1 MNNIKNIIIK
11 ILQNNYSHEELEF
24 LFKEYCCT
32 EYNKDLKETKELFK
46 ILKHTSV
53 FSIYI
58 NIILKYYS
66 KKLNIIVLYSKEGN
80 IINFY

>member
-32 EYNKDLKETKELFK
+32 EYIATY
-46 ILKHTSV
+46 H
-53 FSIYI
+53 
-58 NIILKYYS
+58 
-66 KKLNIIVLYSKEGN
+66 G
-80 IINFY
+80 